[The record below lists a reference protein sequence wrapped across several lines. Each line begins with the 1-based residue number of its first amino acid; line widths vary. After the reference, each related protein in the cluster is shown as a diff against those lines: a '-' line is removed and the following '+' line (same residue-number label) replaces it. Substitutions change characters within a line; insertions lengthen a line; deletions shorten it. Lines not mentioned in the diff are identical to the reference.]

1 MYIHRGL
8 KRHEVEISSGVEMT
22 SVGDFSTMSPQLVR
36 SGVLRT
42 YVRQELKCHELE
54 I

>member
-22 SVGDFSTMSPQLVR
+22 SVGDFSTMSLSLYGVEYYVHMYVR
-36 SGVLRT
+36 S
-42 YVRQELKCHELE
+42 
-54 I
+54 